1 MTDKQVI
8 YIAAPANNTSG
19 GPESLFQLGKELQ
32 LRNQK
37 VVFYFYGGNRVEVP
51 DKFKV
56 YGNFEVVTS
65 IEDSPNNVLVVPET
79 WINLLSEF
87 KKIKKVIWWL
97 SVDFYEYTTLEQVV
111 SRFCIKYHI
120 PNFLRGL
127 AMLYKKVK
135 GGWQEVDFSDKE
147 LIHLYNCEYVK
158 EYLEKNGVSEKQ
170 LLFVAPPLSEEYFTV
185 NKVKKEN
192 IVAYN
197 PAKGYEYTKKIMQ
210 LMSVKRPDIKFVA
223 IQNMTS
229 EDVANLLNRAKLYLD
244 LGFFPGPDRI
254 PRQAVLT
261 NTNVITSLDGTA
273 SNKIDTPIPSKYK
286 FNKTDYEDIVNEIIN
301 NIDFYENNIDDF
313 EDFRKQAMF
322 EKNNFS
328 SEIDNLLKYII

>member
-1 MTDKQVI
+1 MTKKQVI

-37 VVFYFYGGNRVEVP
+37 VVFYFYGGNRMDIPE
-51 DKFKV
+51 KFKV
-56 YGNFEVVTS
+56 YGDFEVVDS
-65 IEDSPNNVLVVPET
+65 IEDSSNNVLIVPET

-97 SVDFYEYTTLEQVV
+97 SVDFYEYMTLDKVV
-111 SRFCIKYHI
+111 SRFCIKYHV
-120 PNFLRGL
+120 PQFLRGF
-127 AMLYKKVK
+127 AMLYKKNK
-135 GGWQEVDFSDKE
+135 GGWQEAEFLNE
-147 LIHLYNCEYVK
+147 EILHLYNCEYVK

-170 LLFVAPPLSEEYFTV
+170 MLFLAPPLSKEYFSV
-185 NKVKKEN
+185 SKVKKEN
-192 IVAYN
+192 IIAYN
-197 PAKGYEYTKKIMQ
+197 PAKGYEYTQNIMQ
-210 LMSVKRPDIKFVA
+210 IMNVKRPDIKFVP

-261 NTNVITSLDGTA
+261 NTNVITSQDGTA
-273 SNKIDTPIPSKYK
+273 NNNIDTPIPSKYK
-286 FNKTDYEDIVNEIIN
+286 FNKTDYENIVNEIIN
-301 NIDFYENNIDDF
+301 NIDFYENNVNDF
-313 EDFRKQAMF
+313 EDFRKQVIF

-328 SEIDNLLKYII
+328 NEIDDLVKYIV